1 MLISKIFLS
10 ILIQGYLERPNT
22 VFDLIYVLLLRIGRQ
37 GKTLIEKGR
46 RDSEKLGTPGM
57 VWRKH
62 PPEVGKGK
70 RLRSPIEF

>member
-1 MLISKIFLS
+1 MYSKGPPCALNLRFLQKNKLSNPKIFLS

-46 RDSEKLGTPGM
+46 RDSEK
-57 VWRKH
+57 
-62 PPEVGKGK
+62 
-70 RLRSPIEF
+70 